1 LDQYT
6 FVTYMN
12 MYSYVSVNSL
22 LLHVH
27 NVNNISVWVFPL
39 ECISYKYVY
48 WVHDKWYQQTLH
60 RLTG

>member
-1 LDQYT
+1 
-6 FVTYMN
+6 

-39 ECISYKYVY
+39 ECNVSVNSLLLHVHNVNNISV
-48 WVHDKWYQQTLH
+48 WVFPLE
-60 RLTG
+60 